1 MTEGIGMDAM
11 NFLTMIEDKK
21 FTDLKKMQYKYSKEA
36 VAEMLELLKK
46 NRYMLFPM
54 RDFKGEPII
63 YLDELAG
70 ISPKYA
76 KILLGYRGESEK
88 LSSHAMEDE
97 IYSTFDIENI
107 NTSRE
112 SVRKILAGYA
122 PRDESE
128 ERIYGMKKGLE
139 IISDYHNEINEENL
153 YKLYQMAVGNCL
165 DAEDRLPAGCKYRN
179 NAVYV
184 VGGKETH
191 EGLPQEMLP
200 SYMKAFLKF
209 INVETDIDDLAKA
222 AIIHFYMAYL
232 HPYFDGNGRIA
243 RLLQMWYLVQR
254 GYAAT
259 MLVSMSALIRES
271 RNLYYKAYQLIEAN
285 EKISGCIDVTPFVL
299 YFAENVYSHFA
310 EEFPSQFVLDE
321 FANNLLMGGIT
332 EKEHALWNYV
342 LNHYGKTEFSTKQL
356 EKDFGDAAYATI
368 RSFVQ
373 KFQRLGLLEYRNY
386 SNRPKYRVW

>member
-1 MTEGIGMDAM
+1 MTEGIAMDAM
-11 NFLTMIEDKK
+11 DFLTMIEDKK

-36 VAEMLELLKK
+36 VAEMLELLKE

-63 YLDELAG
+63 YLDELVG
-70 ISPKYA
+70 ISSKYA
-76 KILLGYRGESEK
+76 KILLGYHKESENI
-88 LSSHAMEDE
+88 SSRAMEDE

-139 IISDYHNEINEENL
+139 FISDYHNEITEENL
-153 YKLYQMAVGNCL
+153 YKLYQMAVGNYL

-179 NAVYV
+179 DAVYV
-184 VGGKETH
+184 VGGKETR
-191 EGLPQEMLP
+191 EGLPHELLP
-200 SYMKAFLKF
+200 AYMKAFLGF

-259 MLVSMSALIRES
+259 TLISISALVRDS
-271 RNLYYKAYQLIEAN
+271 RNLYYKAYQQIEAN

-310 EEFPSQFVLDE
+310 EQFPSQFVLDE

-342 LNHYGKTEFSTKQL
+342 LNHYGKNEFSTKQL
-356 EKDFGDAAYATI
+356 EKDFGGAAYATI
-368 RSFVQ
+368 RTFVQ

>member
-1 MTEGIGMDAM
+1 MDAM
-11 NFLTMIEDKK
+11 DFLTMIEDKK

-36 VAEMLELLKK
+36 VAEMLELLKE

-70 ISPKYA
+70 ISSKYA
-76 KILLGYRGESEK
+76 KILLGYHKESENI
-88 LSSHAMEDE
+88 SSRAMEDE

-139 IISDYHNEINEENL
+139 FISDYHNEITEENL
-153 YKLYQMAVGNCL
+153 YKLYQMAVGNYL

-179 NAVYV
+179 DAVYV
-184 VGGKETH
+184 VGGKKTH
-191 EGLPQEMLP
+191 EGLPHELLP
-200 SYMKAFLKF
+200 AYMKAFLGF

-259 MLVSMSALIRES
+259 TLISISALVRDS
-271 RNLYYKAYQLIEAN
+271 RNLYYKAYQQIEAN

-310 EEFPSQFVLDE
+310 EQFPSQFVLDE

-342 LNHYGKTEFSTKQL
+342 LNHYGKNEFSTKQL
-356 EKDFGDAAYATI
+356 EKDFGGAAYATI
-368 RSFVQ
+368 RTFVQ